1 MLSERLFSI
10 HKFLLELLRNRVTTS
25 QKHCT
30 TVSRCFGGFKIWYW
44 NALNDLKVLRN
55 LWKNVSIPFEWRSQ
69 RLALVLTAL
78 ALELKK
84 EGIDDTVCRCIV
96 FYLGG
101 EKKARQVF
109 SAKKCKLDFQRGY
122 YWFVRE
128 GGYVGGQKQK
138 HFSPLGSRNSI
149 FMLILREKFY
159 CIDPQHGRLVISY
172 HVVANQEFC
181 IQYTSPPLPPPP
193 HHPRL
198 RYHGILPGW
207 VIKTEDFVRGRVKKY
222 WILCGWS
229 LNFHEILQG

>member
-30 TVSRCFGGFKIWYW
+30 TVSRCFGGFKLWYW

-84 EGIDDTVCRCIV
+84 EGIDDTVCPCIV

-122 YWFVRE
+122 YWFVRD

-138 HFSPLGSRNSI
+138 HFSSLGSKLYFHVNSSRK
-149 FMLILREKFY
+149 ILLY
-159 CIDPQHGRLVISY
+159 WPATWPPCHIISCGRKPRILHSIHIS
-172 HVVANQEFC
+172 HPV
-181 IQYTSPPLPPPP
+181 PHPPPP
-193 HHPRL
+193 P
-198 RYHGILPGW
+198 PPPFE
-207 VIKTEDFVRGRVKKY
+207 VP
-222 WILCGWS
+222 WITSWLSYKNWG
-229 LNFHEILQG
+229 FP